1 MKRNC
6 FICVSIS
13 FYRAF
18 VFPLRIQRKKSQLIL
33 MAFRIIRSLMGFRSN
48 YSIDRRVKFCEPVIW
63 SVSWLSSRLCVYIER
78 QES

>member
-6 FICVSIS
+6 FICVLIS

-33 MAFRIIRSLMGFRSN
+33 MALRSLMGFRSN
-48 YSIDRRVKFCEPVIW
+48 YSIDGRVKICEPVIW
-63 SVSWLSSRLCVYIER
+63 SVSWLSSRLCV
-78 QES
+78 